1 MTGTGRPNGR
11 PPKPTEVK
19 RALGN
24 PGHRALP
31 APQKPGQGL
40 SPVTSIPARPTLG
53 LDGSALWDRLWSA
66 GEKWL
71 SPNGDYAVM
80 ELLCRA
86 TDEAEYLRRALALGE
101 VPRHYVLPN
110 GSFVSHPYVTQLK
123 ELRSQM
129 TAWLSALGFSPTDRA
144 RLGLAEVRT
153 LDALDELQR
162 RREERLRVVVI
173 PEAKPAPKKK
183 VEDDG
188 RE

>member
-1 MTGTGRPNGR
+1 MT
-11 PPKPTEVK
+11 K
-19 RALGN
+19 
-24 PGHRALP
+24 
-31 APQKPGQGL
+31 
-40 SPVTSIPARPTLG
+40 IPAKPSLG

-71 SPNGDYAVM
+71 SPDGDYAVM

-123 ELRSQM
+123 ELRAQI
-129 TAWLSALGFSPTDRA
+129 TAWLSAMGFSPTDRA

-162 RREERLRVVVI
+162 RREERIRTVII
-173 PEAKPAPKKK
+173 PEATPVQRK
-183 VEDDG
+183 EDDG

>member
-1 MTGTGRPNGR
+1 MAGTGRPNGR

-24 PGHRALP
+24 PGHRPLP
-31 APQKPGQGL
+31 SPAKPGEGL
-40 SPVTSIPARPTLG
+40 TPVTSIPAMPSLG
-53 LDGSALWDRLWSA
+53 LDGSVLWERLWKA
-66 GEKWL
+66 GIKWL
-71 SPNGDYAVM
+71 SPDGDYAVM

-86 TDEAEYLRRALALGE
+86 TDESEFLRRALSLGE

-123 ELRSQM
+123 ELRAQM

-153 LDALDELQR
+153 LDALDEIQR
-162 RREERLRVVVI
+162 RRDERLRIVNYAAQAT
-173 PEAKPAPKKK
+173 EQK
-183 VEDDG
+183 EDYG

>member
-1 MTGTGRPNGR
+1 MAGTGRPNGR

-24 PGHRALP
+24 PGKRPLP
-31 APQKPGQGL
+31 QAPMPNAGL
-40 SPVTSIPARPTLG
+40 APVTNTPTPPSLG
-53 LDGSALWDRLWSA
+53 LDGSSLWNRLWSA

-71 SPNGDYAVM
+71 SPDGDYAVM

-86 TDEAEYLRRALALGE
+86 TDEAEYLRRALSLGE

-123 ELRSQM
+123 ELRSQI

-144 RLGLAEVRT
+144 RLGLVEVRT

-162 RREERLRVVVI
+162 RRDNRLRVVDVQSK
-173 PEAKPAPKKK
+173 ETK
-183 VEDDG
+183 
-188 RE
+188 